1 MQKQSK
7 HSIDMIHGPM
17 AGKILLFALP
27 LMLSGLLQLAFN
39 AADVIVVGRFA
50 GSEALAAV
58 GSCGA
63 LLNLFLNVFM
73 GLSVGANVIIAQDL
87 GAGRLERVERSVHTT
102 VAIALL
108 MGSVLMVLGALLAR
122 RMLLMTQS
130 PPDVIDLATVYLR
143 IYFFGTPANMLYN
156 FGASILRAQGD
167 TKRPLYYLTAAG
179 VLNVGLNLIFVI
191 VLHMSAA
198 GVALATIISQYL
210 SAALVLRCLVKD
222 TGPLHVDLKK
232 LCLDGSAISRMMK
245 LGLPAG
251 FQGALFAL
259 TNVVIQSTINSFG
272 STVIAACSAAG
283 NIEGFVW
290 VAMNAFTQ
298 TTLTFVSQN
307 YGAGKFKRLE
317 KSIILCIC
325 YTSVVGLILGSLV
338 VYFGHSLVSIYAP
351 GQEEVIT
358 HAITRLTY
366 VCLPYFLCGIMESL
380 SSALRGVGFSILP
393 MVISLFGACGLRIL
407 WIATVFPFYNSIPAL
422 FMSYPITWAITA
434 VLLLTMFFVV
444 RKYAYSLIQVAEP
457 ES

>member
-1 MQKQSK
+1 
-7 HSIDMIHGPM
+7 MIHGPM

-27 LMLSGLLQLAFN
+27 LMLSGLLQLTFN

-87 GAGRLERVERSVHTT
+87 GAGRLERVERSVHTA

-156 FGASILRAQGD
+156 FGASVLRAQGD

-259 TNVVIQSTINSFG
+259 SNVVIQSTINSFG

-325 YTSVVGLILGSLV
+325 YTSVVGLILGSLA
-338 VYFGHSLVSIYAP
+338 VYFGHPLVSIYAP

-407 WIATVFPFYNSIPAL
+407 WIATVFPFYNTIPAL

>member
-1 MQKQSK
+1 
-7 HSIDMIHGPM
+7 MIHGPM

-27 LMLSGLLQLAFN
+27 LMLSGLLQLTFN

-87 GAGRLERVERSVHTT
+87 GAGRLERVERSVHTA

-156 FGASILRAQGD
+156 FGASVLRAQGD

-259 TNVVIQSTINSFG
+259 
-272 STVIAACSAAG
+272 
-283 NIEGFVW
+283 
-290 VAMNAFTQ
+290 
-298 TTLTFVSQN
+298 
-307 YGAGKFKRLE
+307 
-317 KSIILCIC
+317 
-325 YTSVVGLILGSLV
+325 
-338 VYFGHSLVSIYAP
+338 P
-351 GQEEVIT
+351 
-358 HAITRLTY
+358 
-366 VCLPYFLCGIMESL
+366 
-380 SSALRGVGFSILP
+380 
-393 MVISLFGACGLRIL
+393 
-407 WIATVFPFYNSIPAL
+407 
-422 FMSYPITWAITA
+422 TW
-434 VLLLTMFFVV
+434 
-444 RKYAYSLIQVAEP
+444 
-457 ES
+457 